1 MIDLAR
7 KIWERHEL
15 LETTVGFFKEE
26 LIAYETA
33 TTLVNVV
40 FCLFPM
46 LSFLEI
52 FFYVTYQKRVRYLHI
67 LLNNKFQI

>member
-40 FCLFPM
+40 FCLFPV

-52 FFYVTYQKRVRYLHI
+52 FLYVTYQKWVYSLYFMLKNRFYV
-67 LLNNKFQI
+67 

>member
-33 TTLVNVV
+33 TTLVNVQDSRFKICISSFV
-40 FCLFPM
+40 CTTIKT
-46 LSFLEI
+46 LSAI
-52 FFYVTYQKRVRYLHI
+52 R
-67 LLNNKFQI
+67 